1 MKYIYYKSHKGN
13 FGDDLNAWMWPKFF
27 GEHQENSKN
36 AFLGIGSIL
45 FNDFPLI
52 KQLTDERKI
61 VFGTGIRLTHDPLK
75 IDESWDIKF
84 LRGPLSAIA
93 LGNKYEYIADA
104 AYAIRLLPEFEEIK
118 NTPKKYKVSV
128 FPYFKSL
135 NYLDWEKLCKELG
148 FNYISPE
155 SKLGVEHTLREI
167 AASEYII
174 TEAMHGAILADI
186 LRVPWHR
193 FILSTPVTE
202 GSMVAEFK
210 WLDWLASIGQQESK
224 STFIKFYRKT
234 KINKFLRI
242 ITNERVNVEFLS
254 KFLLKKEVSYTLKTV
269 TEFYMSKDADLTN
282 IDKRIHAKINE
293 LINQL
298 SLNE

>member
-155 SKLGVEHTLREI
+155 SELGVEHTLREI

-234 KINKFLRI
+234 PINKI
-242 ITNERVNVEFLS
+242 VHGITRNMINVEFLLKKVVKKDVS
-254 KFLLKKEVSYTLKTV
+254 KTLSSIKDFYLSSDSCISSIDNRIASKVGELKKE
-269 TEFYMSKDADLTN
+269 
-282 IDKRIHAKINE
+282 I
-293 LINQL
+293 
-298 SLNE
+298 